1 MKFAKIFAKIVG
13 LLFLSQVAFAYDHN
27 SIVFFSSNNTHEITV
42 ETAYERLRGEEQ
54 QNLQDN
60 IISVMQKNH
69 IEQGKLED
77 IIGAYTSSTSQS
89 FTADNTDIFNT
100 SPYQKLSNEKAFML
114 AQKLAIMLNQESV
127 GVFIP
132 TKESIIGDIT
142 VRFTTYQPTIIEAI
156 NLLQNKLPPAYSRA
170 FSLHLNNKYSNFKE
184 ATVSEIE
191 WLGSNLKLAE
201 IKDVFPQEK
210 VLYRYGSAYLVYK
223 NGQKE
228 RL

>member
-1 MKFAKIFAKIVG
+1 M
-13 LLFLSQVAFAYDHN
+13 
-27 SIVFFSSNNTHEITV
+27 FFSSNNTHEITV
-42 ETAYERLRGEEQ
+42 EAAYDRLRGQEQ
-54 QNLQDN
+54 ENLQNN

-69 IEQGKLED
+69 IEQGKFED
-77 IIGAYTSSTSQS
+77 IIGAYTSSASQN

-100 SPYQKLSNEKAFML
+100 SPYQKLSNEKAFLL
-114 AQKLAIMLNQESV
+114 AQRLAIKLNQESV

-132 TKESIIGDIT
+132 TKESIVGNISVHFST
-142 VRFTTYQPTIIEAI
+142 HQPTIMEAI
-156 NLLQNKLPPAYSRA
+156 NLLHNKLPPMYIRG

-201 IKDVFPQEK
+201 IKEVFPQEEIS
-210 VLYRYGSAYLVYK
+210 YRYGSAYLVYK